1 MDSSP
6 RQRASHKT
14 KSATVISLS
23 SYRWLMDQF
32 RHKKIDR
39 LVTALANL
47 AGEGQGVGARDRPSS
62 NLGTKPGGVVGTTK
76 MSKRKRK
83 GSEEEEAPETL
94 LWIAGRAR
102 TLARAVSDPD
112 KSRILAYV
120 KELEAKAAALMTG
133 EIAPDAPGQKKR
145 RPAKKP
151 ARSAKTA
158 RPKKPRK

>member
-14 KSATVISLS
+14 KSATVVSLS

-39 LVTALANL
+39 LVTALAHL
-47 AGEGQGVGARDRPSS
+47 AGEGQGVDARDRPST

-76 MSKRKRK
+76 MAKRKRK
-83 GSEEEEAPETL
+83 ESQEEEGPETL

-102 TLARAVSDPD
+102 TLARAVSEPD

-120 KELEAKAAALMTG
+120 KELEAKAASLMSG
-133 EIAPDAPGQKKR
+133 EIAPEAPAPKKR
-145 RPAKKP
+145 RQTKKP

-158 RPKKPRK
+158 RAKKPRK